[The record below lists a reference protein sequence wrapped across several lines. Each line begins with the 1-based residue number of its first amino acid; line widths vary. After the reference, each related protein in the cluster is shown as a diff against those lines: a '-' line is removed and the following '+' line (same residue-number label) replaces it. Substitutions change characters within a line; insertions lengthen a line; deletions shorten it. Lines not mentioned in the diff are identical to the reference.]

1 MDMHV
6 AISKNKDGSVELY
19 FVRIGHWDD
28 FNLILG
34 LLQQENGCIIV
45 SNRDIVYFREAKIT
59 LNNFNFSLRH
69 DDMLGNYLYTN
80 DPEDV
85 PELEKIANN
94 IVNSIKTKLG
104 NARN

>member
-6 AISKNKDGSVELY
+6 AISKNDDGSVELY

-28 FNLILG
+28 FSLILG
-34 LLQQENGCIIV
+34 LLEQENRCKII
-45 SNRDIVYFREAKIT
+45 SNEEIIYFREAKLV

-85 PELEKIANN
+85 PVLEKLANN
-94 IVNSIKTKLG
+94 IVNSIKAKLE
-104 NARN
+104 NA